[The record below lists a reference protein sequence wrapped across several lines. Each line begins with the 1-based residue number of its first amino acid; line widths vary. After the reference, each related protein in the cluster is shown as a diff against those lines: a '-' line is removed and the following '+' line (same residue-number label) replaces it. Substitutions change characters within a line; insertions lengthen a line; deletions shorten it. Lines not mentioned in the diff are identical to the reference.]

1 MNIEIKKILL
11 IVTLISLSLSSF
23 AQKNIVKEL
32 RQNKLGEGKVRI
44 FQDPRLDVL
53 IGETQFKSLSVGEQK
68 VIKSSGYR
76 VQVYTGNNSR
86 QARTEANE
94 VGKRVKE
101 LFPDLSVYT
110 SFYPPR
116 WLCRVGDFRS
126 IEEADA
132 LMSKLKK
139 TGKFKEASIV
149 KEQILIP
156 LY

>member
-132 LMSKLKK
+132 LMRQLKT
-139 TGKFKEASIV
+139 TGQFKEASIV